1 MSAERHAGR
10 RAVVTGAASG
20 QGRATA
26 RRLAGEGAEVL
37 GVDLDG
43 GGLEEVFAD
52 IPDGRWVA
60 TEVGSD
66 ECLAAIADFGPA
78 DILVN
83 GAGILRR
90 HDFATHPLD
99 DWRRTLDVNVK
110 APFRL
115 ARQFAADHVQRGA
128 AGVIVNICSV
138 ESFVA
143 APRHAAYNA
152 SKSALLMLTR
162 ALAYELGPHGIR
174 VVGVA
179 PGVIETAMNADLR
192 SDPARVER
200 ALLPIRL
207 NRFGSPEEVA
217 ATISFLASD
226 DASYVTGSVLLVDGG
241 WHVD

>member
-1 MSAERHAGR
+1 MTERRHDGR

-26 RRLAGEGAEVL
+26 RRLAGEGAAVL
-37 GVDLDG
+37 GIDLNAE
-43 GGLEEVFAD
+43 GLEETFA
-52 IPDGRWVA
+52 GLSGGQSVVA
-60 TEVGSD
+60 EAGSD
-66 ECLAAIADFGPA
+66 DCLDAIAEFGPV

-115 ARQFAADHVQRGA
+115 ARQFAADHIARGA
-128 AGVIVNICSV
+128 PGVIVNICSV

-152 SKSALLMLTR
+152 SKSALVMLTR

-200 ALLPIRL
+200 ALQPIRL
-207 NRFGSPEEVA
+207 GRFGSPDEVA
-217 ATISFLASD
+217 GTISFLASD

>member
-1 MSAERHAGR
+1 MSEPRHEGR

-26 RRLAGEGAEVL
+26 RRLAGEGAIVL
-37 GVDLDG
+37 GVDVNGDG
-43 GGLEEVFAD
+43 LAEVFD
-52 IPDGRWVA
+52 DLPGGQWVA
-60 TEVGSD
+60 AEAGSD
-66 ECLAAIADFGPA
+66 ECLAAVADFGPV

-90 HDFATHPLD
+90 HDFPTHPIY
-99 DWRRTLDVNVK
+99 DWRRTLDINVK
-110 APFRL
+110 APFRMS
-115 ARQFAADHVQRGA
+115 RQFAADHVARGA
-128 AGVIVNICSV
+128 PGVIVNICSV

-162 ALAYELGPHGIR
+162 ALAYELGPHGVR

-200 ALLPIRL
+200 AMLPIRL
-207 NRFGSPEEVA
+207 RRFGTADEVA

>member
-1 MSAERHAGR
+1 MSARRHEGR

-26 RRLAGEGAEVL
+26 RRLADEGAEVL
-37 GVDLDG
+37 GIDLNGD
-43 GGLEEVFAD
+43 GLEETFAGV
-52 IPDGRWVA
+52 PGGRPLVA
-60 TEVGSD
+60 EAGSD
-66 ECLAAIADFGPA
+66 DCLAAIAAFGPV

-115 ARQFAADHVQRGA
+115 ARQFAADHVARGA
-128 AGVIVNICSV
+128 PGVIVNICSV

-192 SDPARVER
+192 SDPVRVER
-200 ALLPIRL
+200 ALQPIRL
-207 NRFGSPEEVA
+207 GRFGTADEVA
-217 ATISFLASD
+217 GTISFLASD

>member
-1 MSAERHAGR
+1 MTARPHEGR

-26 RRLAGEGAEVL
+26 RRLAEEGAVVL
-37 GVDLDG
+37 GIDVTG
-43 GGLEEVFAD
+43 EGLEETFAD
-52 IPDGRWVA
+52 LPDGRFVA
-60 TEVGSD
+60 ADAGSD
-66 ECLAAIADFGPA
+66 DCLAAIADFGPV

-115 ARQFAADHVQRGA
+115 SRQFAADHVARGA
-128 AGVIVNICSV
+128 PGVIVNICSA
-138 ESFVA
+138 ESFMA
-143 APRHAAYNA
+143 APRHAAYTA

-179 PGVIETAMNADLR
+179 PGVIETAMNSDLR

-200 ALLPIRL
+200 AMLPIRL
-207 NRFGSPEEVA
+207 GRFGRADEVA
-217 ATISFLASD
+217 GAISFLASD
-226 DASYVTGSVLLVDGG
+226 DASYVTGSVLFVDGG

>member
-1 MSAERHAGR
+1 MSRHDGR

-20 QGRATA
+20 QGRATVL
-26 RRLAGEGAEVL
+26 RLAGEGAVVL
-37 GVDLDG
+37 GVDVNRE
-43 GGLEEVFAD
+43 GLEEVFAD
-52 IPDGRWVA
+52 LPDCRWAA
-60 TEVGSD
+60 TEAGSD
-66 ECLAAIADFGPA
+66 ECLAAVEEFGPV
-78 DILVN
+78 DVLVN

-90 HDFATHPLD
+90 HDFALHPVD

-115 ARQFAADHVQRGA
+115 ARQFAADHVARKA
-128 AGVIVNICSV
+128 PGVIVNICSV

-162 ALAYELGPHGIR
+162 ALAYELGPHGVR

-179 PGVIETAMNADLR
+179 PGVIETGMNEDLR
-192 SDPARVER
+192 SDPVLSER
-200 ALLPIRL
+200 AMRPIRL
-207 NRFGSPEEVA
+207 GRFGHADEVA

-226 DASYVTGSVLLVDGG
+226 DASYITGSVVLVDGG

>member
-1 MSAERHAGR
+1 MTEQRHAGR
-10 RAVVTGAASG
+10 RAVVTGAAAG

-26 RRLAGEGAEVL
+26 RRLAQEGAVVL
-37 GVDLDG
+37 GVDINGD
-43 GGLEEVFAD
+43 GLEETFAGV
-52 IPDGRWVA
+52 PGGRWVVA
-60 TEVGSD
+60 EAGSD
-66 ECLAAIADFGPA
+66 DCLAAIAEFGPV

-99 DWRRTLDVNVK
+99 HWRRTLDVNVK

-115 ARQFAADHVQRGA
+115 ARQFAADHVARGA
-128 AGVIVNICSV
+128 PGVIVNICSV

-192 SDPARVER
+192 SDPVRVER
-200 ALLPIRL
+200 ALRPIRL
-207 NRFGSPEEVA
+207 GRFGSPDEVA
-217 ATISFLASD
+217 GTISFLASD